1 MRAAVTLL
9 AFLVA
14 DGGATDALRA
24 RDAEVRAAL
33 PPPGHAL
40 GPEAR
45 NRIESIFSRAVDVD
59 GMVASAMG
67 VRWKALTPKQRK
79 RLLTAFGKRLRQAG
93 GENLQGYRSAE
104 IEYRSEVA
112 LPDGAVQV
120 PTRVVA
126 KGEPTDVVYLMRR
139 DGDAWRIVD
148 IVVDGV
154 STVENYRASFARV
167 IAKEGVEGLIRRFE
181 RGSANPG

>member
-1 MRAAVTLL
+1 MRAALTLL
-9 AFLVA
+9 ALLVSG
-14 DGGATDALRA
+14 GGATDALKA

-33 PPPGHAL
+33 PPPGQPL

-45 NRIESIFSRAVDVD
+45 QRIEGIFSRAVDVD
-59 GMVASAMG
+59 GMVATAMG
-67 VRWKALTPKQRK
+67 PRWKSLTPKQRK
-79 RLLTAFGKRLRQAG
+79 RLLAAFGKRLRQAG

-104 IEYRSEVA
+104 IEYRSETA
-112 LPDGAVQV
+112 SPDGTVHV

-181 RGSANPG
+181 RGVAKPG